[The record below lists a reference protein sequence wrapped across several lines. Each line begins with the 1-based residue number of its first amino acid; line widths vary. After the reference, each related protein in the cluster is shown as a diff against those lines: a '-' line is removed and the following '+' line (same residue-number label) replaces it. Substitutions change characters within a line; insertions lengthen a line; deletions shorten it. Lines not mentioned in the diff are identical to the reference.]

1 MNNKVLVWDFPVR
14 IFHWGLAI
22 CFVGSWLTSE
32 SENYKM
38 LHISFGYTG
47 VLLLLFRIFW
57 GFFGTK
63 YANFKTFIYR
73 FVEIKKYLLNIFSKK
88 QDHYIGHN
96 PAAGLMML
104 FLMMLFLLTSFSG
117 FLFYKEFFESKDFH
131 EIFAYITMV
140 LVIGH
145 VLAAILMSILEKQ
158 NLVKS
163 MVTGKKNG
171 LLKEGIKDSKLVVG
185 IVLIVVSI
193 IFFYLLISHN
203 IPALTQ

>member
-32 SENYKM
+32 SEEYKM

-47 VLLLLFRIFW
+47 VLLLLFRIYW

-63 YANFKTFIYR
+63 YSKFKTFIYR
-73 FVEIKKYLLNIFSKK
+73 FVEIKKYIYNVFYKK
-88 QDHYIGHN
+88 KNHYIGHN

-104 FLMMLFLLTSFSG
+104 FLMILFLLTSFSG
-117 FLFYKEFFESKDFH
+117 FLLYKEFVESKDFH
-131 EIFAYITMV
+131 EIFANITMI

-145 VLAAILMSILEKQ
+145 VLAAIVMSIMEKQ

-163 MVTGKKNG
+163 MVTGEKKG
-171 LLKEGIKDSKLVVG
+171 ISKEGIKESKLVVG
-185 IVLIVVSI
+185 VFLIIVSVV
-193 IFFYLLISHN
+193 FFIC
-203 IPALTQ
+203 

>member
-47 VLLLLFRIFW
+47 VFLLLFRLFW

-73 FVEIKKYLLNIFSKK
+73 FVEIKKYILNVFSKK
-88 QDHYIGHN
+88 KDHYIGHN
-96 PAAGLMML
+96 PAAGMMML
-104 FLMMLFLLTSFSG
+104 FLMILFLLTSFSG
-117 FLFYKEFFESKDFH
+117 FLVYKEFVESKDFH

-171 LLKEGIKDSKLVVG
+171 HSKEGIKDSKLVVG

>member
-47 VLLLLFRIFW
+47 VFLLLFRLFL

-73 FVEIKKYLLNIFSKK
+73 FVEIKKYILNVFSKK
-88 QDHYIGHN
+88 KDHYIGHN
-96 PAAGLMML
+96 PAAGMMML
-104 FLMMLFLLTSFSG
+104 FLMILFLLTSFSG
-117 FLFYKEFFESKDFH
+117 FLVYKEFVESKDFH

-163 MVTGKKNG
+163 MVTGKKM
-171 LLKEGIKDSKLVVG
+171 V
-185 IVLIVVSI
+185 
-193 IFFYLLISHN
+193 
-203 IPALTQ
+203 TQKRV